1 MDITLTKEFLGE
13 ETEADLVE
21 WSVQDGQS
29 VVKGDGLCQLET
41 SKTVN
46 EFTSPA
52 SGTITLKVQEG
63 DVVELGDVI
72 AVIE

>member
-29 VVKGDGLCQLET
+29 VAKGDPLCQLET

-46 EFTSPA
+46 DFTSPA

>member
-1 MDITLTKEFLGE
+1 MVITLTKDFLGE

-21 WSVQDGQS
+21 WSVQDGQD
-29 VVKGDGLCQLET
+29 VVKGDALCQLET

-46 EFTSPA
+46 EFTAPVD
-52 SGTITLKVQEG
+52 GTITLKAAEG

>member
-21 WSVQDGQS
+21 WSVKDGQS
-29 VVKGDGLCQLET
+29 VAKGDPLCQLET

-46 EFTSPA
+46 DFTSPA
-52 SGTITLKVQEG
+52 SGTITLKAEEG

>member
-29 VVKGDGLCQLET
+29 VVKGDALCQLET